1 MAGDDARSV
10 APTSTAALSSPRCWS
25 PGPPSLGACSKPERP
40 VVAKAPCRQNIS
52 DAVPA
57 APIASRFRL
66 EFDDGTSISV
76 RGRGL
81 IGRAPR
87 ATTDARVQHLVELID
102 EDCEVSRTHLEFDTD
117 ESGLW
122 VRDCASTNGSDIEIA
137 GHRRPLEPGLAV
149 PAPPGCTIH
158 LAKLRMHVH
167 AMTGRCDIGPA
178 TLRWGVATRVGA
190 ARQHNEDAYCA
201 VSPVFAVAD
210 GMGGHAGGE
219 LASRHVVES
228 LLALSGHVRVS
239 REMFEDCRA
248 EARWRIAQIPTDD
261 RRSPGSTLSGVIVTQ
276 NGNDAPCWMVVNV
289 GDSRTYRLDR
299 DELRQV
305 SVDHSLEQELR
316 DRGIVRSPAAQALP
330 YAHQLTRAV
339 LADVDH
345 PADVWELPMK
355 RADRILVCSDGVC
368 GALDDESI
376 ARVLRAAPDPLDA
389 ANELLSAAVDAG
401 SDDDATA
408 LVVDAVTVTPG

>member
-1 MAGDDARSV
+1 V
-10 APTSTAALSSPRCWS
+10 PPT
-25 PGPPSLGACSKPERP
+25 
-40 VVAKAPCRQNIS
+40 
-52 DAVPA
+52 
-57 APIASRFRL
+57 PIAPRFRL

-81 IGRAPR
+81 IGRAPK
-87 ATTDARVQHLVELID
+87 AAADARVQHLVELVD
-102 EDCEVSRTHLEFDTD
+102 EQCEVSRTHLEFDTD

-149 PAPPGCTIH
+149 PAPPGCTVH

-167 AMTGRCDIGPA
+167 AMTGRCDIGLA

-201 VSPVFAVAD
+201 NSPVFAVAD

-219 LASRHVVES
+219 LASLHVVES

-276 NGNDAPCWMVVNV
+276 NENDPPCWMVVNV

-355 RADRILVCSDGVC
+355 RGDRILACSDGVC

-408 LVVDAVTVTPG
+408 LVVDAVTVTPA